1 MTYKNTNFVTKEWL
15 QDSRTQYGCKNKES
29 IENVHIFSILPNEP
43 NRKLPLA
50 PTIETDLFK
59 IDYFVRAC
67 FQVNNLWDT
76 NRQGKGIE
84 FPVII
89 LGQSNALEKPL
100 QVDPQFQKAGNP
112 MQHNLVLDNNAIIP
126 GVYDKV

>member
-1 MTYKNTNFVTKEWL
+1 VTKEWL

-59 IDYFVRAC
+59 IEYFVRA
-67 FQVNNLWDT
+67 FIQVNNLWDT